1 MLKRV
6 CNRNALSAK
15 NLPVV
20 VMNVVIYFSD
30 KLMFWLPILLS
41 RLHINSK
48 SCCVVVSPD
57 TFNFVHEDRITSVSR
72 DLSSLSDSALGNLL
86 TSSISCPAYVM
97 ENGTCLCTNTLVI
110 LYMEANK
117 LVRGFYFVMFYY
129 KIWCF

>member
-20 VMNVVIYFSD
+20 VMNVGIYFSD

-72 DLSSLSDSALGNLL
+72 DLSSLSDSALDNLL
-86 TSSISCPAYVM
+86 TSVVLHMSWRM
-97 ENGTCLCTNTLVI
+97 EHVFAQTL
-110 LYMEANK
+110 
-117 LVRGFYFVMFYY
+117 
-129 KIWCF
+129 